1 MGKEESILI
10 EEFIRLYPE
19 DNQVIL
25 EMSLYGAVQSSNSD
39 LVSRLIDKGA
49 PISSDVLVQAVINGN
64 LTVLPLLITVPE
76 LDLNTSATIAAETGY
91 REIVL
96 YLVAWG
102 ADNYSDIV
110 SSASGFGDS
119 ILIDLILPFGDID
132 FDSALGESALHGHI
146 VKKNDSPRSY

>member
-1 MGKEESILI
+1 
-10 EEFIRLYPE
+10 
-19 DNQVIL
+19 
-25 EMSLYGAVQSSNSD
+25 MSLYGAVQSSNSD

-110 SSASGFGDS
+110 SSASGFGDR
-119 ILIDLILPFGDID
+119 F
-132 FDSALGESALHGHI
+132 
-146 VKKNDSPRSY
+146 